1 MDLDPAAGP
10 GEGGLSVKTHLP
22 LLICA
27 LAGIFMAV
35 QYFIPAMRPVYER
48 VYDYL
53 QVITAFSIV
62 LGVASV
68 IHRHGNRVTRKIGPE
83 QKRHKDWPF
92 SAAALAGMLFMLY
105 AGFRYGNDPGTLFQN
120 LFNAI
125 LLPVQATMFALLA
138 FYLASAAFRAFRAKS
153 TDAIVLLIAA
163 VIVMIGRLDDG
174 VMGHTAS
181 GDPYGIP
188 SLAHWIL
195 DGPNLA
201 AKRAI
206 LLGVGLGM
214 TSTAL
219 KVVLGIERSY
229 LGSGKE

>member
-1 MDLDPAAGP
+1 MRLQ
-10 GEGGLSVKTHLP
+10 LP
-22 LLICA
+22 LLLCA
-27 LAGIFMAV
+27 IAGIFMAV
-35 QYFIPAMRPVYER
+35 QYFIPALRPLYER
-48 VYDYL
+48 IYDYM

-68 IHRHGNRVTRKIGPE
+68 IHRHGGRLKGRTSDGT
-83 QKRHKDWPF
+83 RHKDWLY
-92 SAAALAGMLFMLY
+92 SLATLISMVVML
-105 AGFRYGNDPGTLFQN
+105 AVGFIWGRDRGSIFQQ

-125 LLPVQATMFALLA
+125 LLPVQSTMFALLA
-138 FYLASAAFRAFRAKS
+138 FYLASAAFRAFRARS
-153 TDAIVLLIAA
+153 VDAVILLISA

-174 VMGHTAS
+174 KFIGVPAAS
-181 GDPYGIP
+181 
-188 SLAHWIL
+188 HWIL
-195 DGPNLA
+195 DWPNLV

-214 TSTAL
+214 ASTAL